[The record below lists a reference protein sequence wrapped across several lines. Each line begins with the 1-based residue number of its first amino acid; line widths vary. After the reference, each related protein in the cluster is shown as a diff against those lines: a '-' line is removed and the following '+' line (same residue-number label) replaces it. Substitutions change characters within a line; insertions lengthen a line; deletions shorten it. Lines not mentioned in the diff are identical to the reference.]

1 MGLCEREPENG
12 AVGPGA
18 ATYYLSLGDSLSTG
32 VQPIGPESW
41 QFRTDE
47 GYSDQLA
54 ELARQRLP
62 GLQVVKLGYP
72 GESTTTMIDGSLGE
86 YAHGSQLGEALAFLN
101 EHRGSV
107 AFVTI
112 DIGFNDVPTRDL
124 DGLAQGMLSVSRHLP
139 PILRELCEAA
149 GPTTSAEG
157 PTT

>member
-41 QFRTDE
+41 QFRTDQ
-47 GYSDQLA
+47 GYADQLA
-54 ELARQRLP
+54 ELTRPRLP

-86 YAHGSQLGEALAFLN
+86 YPHGSQLAE
-101 EHRGSV
+101 
-107 AFVTI
+107 
-112 DIGFNDVPTRDL
+112 
-124 DGLAQGMLSVSRHLP
+124 
-139 PILRELCEAA
+139 A
-149 GPTTSAEG
+149 GPLFFGDRGGGAVFFFALRDNSI
-157 PTT
+157 